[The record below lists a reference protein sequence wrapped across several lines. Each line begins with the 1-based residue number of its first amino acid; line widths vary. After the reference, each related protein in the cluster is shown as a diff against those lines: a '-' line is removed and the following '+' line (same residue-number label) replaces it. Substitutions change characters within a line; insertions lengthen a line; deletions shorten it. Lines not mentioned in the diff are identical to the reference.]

1 MTTRFLRLFF
11 SFSAASA
18 LGGCGSGSAEDVGA
32 STAPAVTV
40 VSASAPTPT
49 PTPTPTPAAT
59 PTPTPT
65 PTPAATPVA
74 QVSAR
79 TIIVQAGDSIGVG
92 YAGYAAIDHLGFDQ
106 TVSVKNVSFG
116 GETMARA
123 YDRRF
128 DNEFSQYVAGKTNIV
143 LIEVATNDL
152 GTLGTPAADLYNSL
166 TVPYVSS
173 AKAAGF
179 YVVLVT
185 VLPRSLNWSPAQEVQ
200 RLAYNNLVRQNAAG
214 ADAIDDWAADPV
226 IGDGVDTVNSLYY
239 ADGLHPTELGQQRLA
254 VIDAAALTPLL
265 RKSPR

>member
-1 MTTRFLRLFF
+1 M
-11 SFSAASA
+11 
-18 LGGCGSGSAEDVGA
+18 
-32 STAPAVTV
+32 
-40 VSASAPTPT
+40 
-49 PTPTPTPAAT
+49 
-59 PTPTPT
+59 
-65 PTPAATPVA
+65 
-74 QVSAR
+74 
-79 TIIVQAGDSIGVG
+79 
-92 YAGYAAIDHLGFDQ
+92 
-106 TVSVKNVSFG
+106 
-116 GETMARA
+116 
-123 YDRRF
+123 
-128 DNEFSQYVAGKTNIV
+128 AGKTNIV

-152 GTLGTPAADLYNSL
+152 GTLGTPAANLYNSL

-226 IGDGVDTVNSLYY
+226 IGDGIDTVNSLYY